1 MAGRRGEG
9 DGVGGGGGQG
19 GRLSESS
26 THKRSKT
33 LDGNEYEKDKKEW
46 KKFVGKTFGQKKKDP
61 LKTLPEEQDY
71 AKGPLVAIRP
81 AVKFDS
87 VFYS

>member
-1 MAGRRGEG
+1 MNFF
-9 DGVGGGGGQG
+9 
-19 GRLSESS
+19 L
-26 THKRSKT
+26 
-33 LDGNEYEKDKKEW
+33 
-46 KKFVGKTFGQKKKDP
+46 GKTFGQKKKDP